1 MAELTHASFLRTFNA
16 AVISGVAGGC
26 AQIMYVL
33 PLMWLRTIM
42 EYQYKNGEGIVKVAK
57 TLYREGGVARFYR
70 GLMRLSC
77 TPEAPENASSAAQKA
92 ASN

>member
-1 MAELTHASFLRTFNA
+1 MAEVADARVLRTFNA

-26 AQIMYVL
+26 AQVMYVF

-42 EYQYKNGEGIVKVAK
+42 EYQYKNGEGTVKVAR

-70 GLMRLSC
+70 GLMLLGGTSVAGSSSPSC
-77 TPEAPENASSAAQKA
+77 WDGFRA
-92 ASN
+92 

>member
-1 MAELTHASFLRTFNA
+1 MAEVADARILRTLNA
-16 AVISGVAGGC
+16 AIVSGLAGGC

-42 EYQYKNGEGIVKVAK
+42 EYQYKNGQGMRTVAT

-70 GLMRLSC
+70 GLMLLS
-77 TPEAPENASSAAQKA
+77 
-92 ASN
+92 